1 MLARREGNSKLLTRN
16 DYRKELFFLSG
27 FWYITCQAL
36 RKKIDVIVIL
46 KNTCRENKTQNGDLS
61 EKKVGEWF
69 FFKLSLNVPYQDK
82 NSFEKIYPIKQIGP
96 HACKRDMMGQS
107 YPIYVYPHLC
117 IPPFMGV
124 RLPTGIW
131 LWGLSPGQGFWLYA
145 WSLG

>member
-69 FFKLSLNVPYQDK
+69 FLNFPSMFPTKTRTLLKKYT
-82 NSFEKIYPIKQIGP
+82 
-96 HACKRDMMGQS
+96 QS
-107 YPIYVYPHLC
+107 N
-117 IPPFMGV
+117 
-124 RLPTGIW
+124 R
-131 LWGLSPGQGFWLYA
+131 
-145 WSLG
+145 